1 MGLAEHCPTGG
12 GLGGLCAPDHEAHHL
27 KTVLGMGRRLTV
39 VVGPRAIGG
48 AGRDWIS
55 TSLSVAENPQEV
67 TMFQAL
73 SNGIVGIWNYAIP
86 GAVKVVNDVLH
97 AVYEPTHQ
105 AIHALADVL
114 TIVMK

>member
-1 MGLAEHCPTGG
+1 L
-12 GLGGLCAPDHEAHHL
+12 GLG
-27 KTVLGMGRRLTV
+27 RQFTV
-39 VVGPRAIGG
+39 VVGSRAVGG
-48 AGRDWIS
+48 VGGNWACG
-55 TSLSVAENPQEV
+55 TFGVEANPKEV
-67 TMFQAL
+67 RMFQAL

-114 TIVMK
+114 TITIK

>member
-1 MGLAEHCPTGG
+1 MVEYCPTGRRLG
-12 GLGGLCAPDHEAHHL
+12 GIRHPDHRENDQPAILGLG
-27 KTVLGMGRRLTV
+27 RQLTV
-39 VVGPRAIGG
+39 VVGSRTVGG
-48 AGRDWIS
+48 VGGDGVS
-55 TSLSVAENPQEV
+55 TTSCVEANPEEV

-73 SNGIVGIWNYAIP
+73 SNGIVGVWNYAIP

-114 TIVMK
+114 TIAIK